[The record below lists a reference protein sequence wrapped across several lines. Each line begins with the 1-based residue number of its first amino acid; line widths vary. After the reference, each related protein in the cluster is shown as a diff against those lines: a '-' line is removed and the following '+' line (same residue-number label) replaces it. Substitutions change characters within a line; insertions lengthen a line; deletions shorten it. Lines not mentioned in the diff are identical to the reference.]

1 MNKKSIII
9 IGILSLIVIGL
20 IGGLIYLNE
29 YYKKQLDY
37 IFYTNVDETKGKEY
51 DCSFTKTYKVI
62 NLLDGYIA
70 EVPEWSFVAL
80 DQFQNHGI
88 FAAKI
93 PSSLKMGLEESK
105 YYEFTYTI
113 KGNGIIKTME
123 DINSHLVL
131 DDSNA
136 ELKVTINVKETDK
149 QGLEQIQ
156 ENICLPKTETYDTI
170 KFNEYLT
177 RDDGRI
183 IYLAGNMDEFYVYDS
198 QKYTL
203 KEYSKTWQSLD
214 DIIKHIIEKYD
225 LFGELNDGGT
235 KIYKSKKDNATIVVC
250 HTTLGNKDVFI
261 GNYNMQ
267 FDSESM
273 CKR

>member
-1 MNKKSIII
+1 MKKNNIII
-9 IGILSLIVIGL
+9 IIVLTVVIIYL
-20 IGGLIYLNE
+20 IGCLIYQNE

-51 DCSFTKTYKVI
+51 DCSFTRTYRAV

-80 DQFQNHGI
+80 DQFQNHEI

-93 PSSLKMGLEESK
+93 PSSLKTGLEENK

-123 DINSHLVL
+123 DVNSHLVL

-136 ELKVTINVKETDK
+136 EFKVTLNVKETDK

-156 ENICLPKTETYDTI
+156 ENICLPK
-170 KFNEYLT
+170 
-177 RDDGRI
+177 
-183 IYLAGNMDEFYVYDS
+183 
-198 QKYTL
+198 
-203 KEYSKTWQSLD
+203 
-214 DIIKHIIEKYD
+214 
-225 LFGELNDGGT
+225 
-235 KIYKSKKDNATIVVC
+235 
-250 HTTLGNKDVFI
+250 
-261 GNYNMQ
+261 
-267 FDSESM
+267 
-273 CKR
+273 